1 MPSSAGLRVFPS
13 TIIESGIIP
22 ALRSNMNA
30 NMPLELQYP
39 IDFPLNVIGLDEPD
53 FEPFVV
59 EIVRRHIPD
68 LLEENITSRLS
79 SGNKYRSVNFFFIAQ
94 SRAQV
99 DALYEE
105 LGSHKR
111 VLMIL

>member
-1 MPSSAGLRVFPS
+1 MTDQPI
-13 TIIESGIIP
+13 TIE
-22 ALRSNMNA
+22 
-30 NMPLELQYP
+30 YP
-39 IDFPLNVIGLDEPD
+39 IDFPLKVIGLDEPD
-53 FEPFVV
+53 FEPFVI
-59 EIVRRHIPD
+59 EIVRRHVAD

-79 SGNKYRSVNFFFIAQ
+79 TGNKYRSVNFLFIAQ

-105 LGSHKR
+105 LSSHKR

>member
-1 MPSSAGLRVFPS
+1 MGDEESSL
-13 TIIESGIIP
+13 IE
-22 ALRSNMNA
+22 
-30 NMPLELQYP
+30 YP
-39 IDFPLNVIGLDEPD
+39 IDFPLKVIGLDELN
-53 FEPFVV
+53 FELFVI

-68 LLEENITSRLS
+68 LLDENIMSKLS
-79 SGNKYRSVNFFFIAQ
+79 EGNKYRSVSFQFIAQ

-105 LGSHKR
+105 LSSHKR

>member
-1 MPSSAGLRVFPS
+1 
-13 TIIESGIIP
+13 
-22 ALRSNMNA
+22 MNEDA
-30 NMPLELQYP
+30 CSQTEYP
-39 IDFPLNVIGLDEPD
+39 IEFPLKVIGVDESD

-59 EIVRRHIPD
+59 EIVRRYVPE

-79 SGNKYRSVNFFFIAQ
+79 NGDRYRSVSFLFIAE

-99 DALYEE
+99 DALYAE